1 MTARS
6 PDTYTC
12 HLPRAVGSWSHPAL
26 SFPIPSCLTRLSD
39 PVILAPSH
47 SLLTVLAMIAIKIL
61 LRTGEPMS
69 PCPRPFAILT
79 AAVSPNAVSYFPVSG
94 SSFYL
99 RVRRRA

>member
-1 MTARS
+1 MEHVT
-6 PDTYTC
+6 
-12 HLPRAVGSWSHPAL
+12 
-26 SFPIPSCLTRLSD
+26 F
-39 PVILAPSH
+39 APSH
-47 SLLTVLAMIAIKIL
+47 SLLTVLGLLAMMAIRIL